1 MRKEVTV
8 GQGRLACLCPMSAI
22 RSQMGLRDG
31 MGWKEAGQGEMT
43 GILFWTPAL
52 SSSMSQSVS
61 QSVSRLNRCQCQYQ
75 CQCWTIQTHCRFSST
90 TFHGGSR
97 PGGRATEPPI
107 ENVTSARPSKSP
119 GGPLSHHLASP
130 IDRPAVS
137 DLSCCRV
144 VGGVVG
150 GTHSPREDPRNP
162 RSQDPRP
169 SSSIH
174 LYSPPSDRHSC
185 SNVHRRAV
193 FSSRLSSHSRH
204 WPDWD
209 PASETPARGLRG
221 RCGLL
226 SSLLL
231 VSESWAEWIAVAAR
245 KMGRSLHYE

>member
-1 MRKEVTV
+1 M

-43 GILFWTPAL
+43 GILFWTRAL
-52 SSSMSQSVS
+52 SSSMSQPVS

-75 CQCWTIQTHCRFSST
+75 RQCWTIQTHCRFSST

-97 PGGRATEPPI
+97 PGGRATDPPI

-150 GTHSPREDPRNP
+150 GTHSPRKDPRNP

-174 LYSPPSDRHSC
+174 LLLCLPLGPSLVQQRASTC
-185 SNVHRRAV
+185 SVKV
-193 FSSRLSSHSRH
+193 FSSRLASHSRH

-221 RCGLL
+221 RCGLQ
-226 SSLLL
+226 SSLA
-231 VSESWAEWIAVAAR
+231 VSLG
-245 KMGRSLHYE
+245 KLGRVDRRSSVKNGSEPPL

>member
-1 MRKEVTV
+1 MRREVTV

-43 GILFWTPAL
+43 GILFWTRAL
-52 SSSMSQSVS
+52 SCPIQRAS

-75 CQCWTIQTHCRFSST
+75 CQCWTIQTRCRFSST

-150 GTHSPREDPRNP
+150 GTHRPRKDARKPKIPGSTTQQLDP
-162 RSQDPRP
+162 
-169 SSSIH
+169 
-174 LYSPPSDRHSC
+174 SPPLSPPRTVTRAA
-185 SNVHRRAV
+185 NVHRRAV
-193 FSSRLSSHSRH
+193 FSSRLASHSRH

-221 RCGLL
+221 RCGLQ

-231 VSESWAEWIAVAAR
+231 VSESWAEWIAVAA
-245 KMGRSLHYE
+245 